1 VDPEKQ
7 QQIMGYFIEEAR
19 EHLETIEKGLL
30 DLQSTMNDQE
40 QVNELFRAAH
50 SVKGG
55 AAMLGFGSIQKTAHS
70 LEDCFKILK
79 EEPVPVDQKLETL
92 FLKGYDTLQ
101 KLLERLQGPF
111 GLRDEDGAEIVKE
124 SQPVFEELKKYLD
137 ALVKGEAVAANGQK
151 TSSDAGLEIANEV
164 ITLLRQMLMLF
175 KQKPDAEN
183 RKRIGT
189 LCNQLAQMSPQMQN
203 WQTLVKTAAGA
214 VANPQNTYDMIAP
227 VAIKEIKYASDFIA
241 VGKPDTMPPSPLLL
255 ELAGQPL
262 PKAGITLKDKE
273 FIIKADPQAA
283 AKKLI
288 ETFDKKQ
295 LTVLAK
301 LLVKE
306 VKS

>member
-1 VDPEKQ
+1 MDPDKQ
-7 QQIMGYFIEEAR
+7 QQIIGYFIEEAR

-30 DLQSTMNDQE
+30 ELQSTMNDQE
-40 QVNELFRAAH
+40 QLNELFRAAH

-79 EEPVPVDQKLETL
+79 ENPVPVDQKLETL

-111 GLRDEDGAEIVKE
+111 GLREEDGVEIVKE

-137 ALVKGEAVAANGQK
+137 ALVDGGGEADVQQA
-151 TSSDAGLEIANEV
+151 SRDLGLEIANEV
-164 ITLLRQMLMLF
+164 INLLRQMLMLF

-183 RKRIGT
+183 RQRIGT
-189 LCNQLAQMSPQMQN
+189 LCNQLAEMSPQMQN

-214 VANPQNTYDMIAP
+214 IANPQNSYDLIAP
-227 VAIKEIKYASDFIA
+227 VTIKELKYASDFIA
-241 VGKPDTMPPSPLLL
+241 VGKPDTMPPSSLLL
-255 ELAGQPL
+255 ELAGQS
-262 PKAGITLKDKE
+262 PKPGGITLKDKE
-273 FIIKADPQAA
+273 FIINTDPQAA

-295 LTVLAK
+295 LTVLTK
-301 LLVKE
+301 LLVKA

>member
-1 VDPEKQ
+1 MDPEKQ

-30 DLQSTMNDQE
+30 ELQSTMNDPE
-40 QVNELFRAAH
+40 QLNELFRAAH

-111 GLRDEDGAEIVKE
+111 GLREEDGAEIVQE

-137 ALVKGEAVAANGQK
+137 ALVKGGGEADAEQA
-151 TSSDAGLEIANEV
+151 SRDAGLRIANEV
-164 ITLLRQMLMLF
+164 INLLRQMLMLF
-175 KQKPDAEN
+175 KQKPDPEN

-189 LCNQLAQMSPQMQN
+189 LCNQLAEMSPQMQN

-214 VANPQNTYDMIAP
+214 IANPNNSYDLIAP
-227 VAIKEIKYASDFIA
+227 VTIKELKYASDFIA
-241 VGKPDTMPPSPLLL
+241 VGKPDTMPPSSLLL
-255 ELAGQPL
+255 ELAGQSP
-262 PKAGITLKDKE
+262 PQAGIKLKDKE
-273 FIIKADPQAA
+273 FIMTAEPQAA
-283 AKKLI
+283 AQKLI

-295 LTVLAK
+295 LTVLTK
-301 LLVKE
+301 LLVKA

>member
-1 VDPEKQ
+1 VDPDKQ
-7 QQIMGYFIEEAR
+7 QQIIGYFIEEAR

-30 DLQSTMNDQE
+30 ELQSTMNDQE
-40 QVNELFRAAH
+40 QLNELFRAAH

-79 EEPVPVDQKLETL
+79 ENPVPVDQKLETL

-111 GLRDEDGAEIVKE
+111 GLREEDGAEIVKE

-137 ALVKGEAVAANGQK
+137 ALVDGGGEADVQQA
-151 TSSDAGLEIANEV
+151 SRDVGLEIANEA
-164 ITLLRQMLMLF
+164 INLLRQMLMLF

-189 LCNQLAQMSPQMQN
+189 LCNQLAEMSPQMQN

-214 VANPQNTYDMIAP
+214 IANPQNSYDLIAP
-227 VAIKEIKYASDFIA
+227 VTIKELKYASDFIA
-241 VGKPDTMPPSPLLL
+241 VGKPDTMPPSSLLL
-255 ELAGQPL
+255 ELAGQSPN
-262 PKAGITLKDKE
+262 PGGITLKDKE
-273 FIIKADPQAA
+273 FIINADPQAA

-295 LTVLAK
+295 LTVLTK
-301 LLVKE
+301 LLVKA

>member
-1 VDPEKQ
+1 MDPDKQ
-7 QQIMGYFIEEAR
+7 QQIIGYFIEEAR

-30 DLQSTMNDQE
+30 ELQSTMNDQE
-40 QVNELFRAAH
+40 QLNELFRAAH

-79 EEPVPVDQKLETL
+79 ENPVPVDQKLETL

-111 GLRDEDGAEIVKE
+111 GLREEDGTEIVKE

-137 ALVKGEAVAANGQK
+137 ALVNGGDEA
-151 TSSDAGLEIANEV
+151 DAQQASRDVGLEIANEV
-164 ITLLRQMLMLF
+164 INLLRQMLMLF
-175 KQKPDAEN
+175 KQKPDPEN

-189 LCNQLAQMSPQMQN
+189 LCNQLAEMSPQMQN
-203 WQTLVKTAAGA
+203 WQTLVKTAARA
-214 VANPQNTYDMIAP
+214 IANPKNSYDLIAP
-227 VAIKEIKYASDFIA
+227 VTIKELKYASDFIA
-241 VGKPDTMPPSPLLL
+241 VGKPDTMPPSSLLL
-255 ELAGQPL
+255 ELAGQSPNQG
-262 PKAGITLKDKE
+262 GITLKEKE
-273 FIIKADPQAA
+273 FIINADPQAA

-295 LTVLAK
+295 LTVLTK
-301 LLVKE
+301 LLVKA

>member
-1 VDPEKQ
+1 MDPDKQ
-7 QQIMGYFIEEAR
+7 QQIIGYFIEEAR

-30 DLQSTMNDQE
+30 ELQSTMNDQE
-40 QVNELFRAAH
+40 QLNELFRAAH

-79 EEPVPVDQKLETL
+79 ENPVPVDQKLETL

-111 GLRDEDGAEIVKE
+111 GLREEDGAEIVQE
-124 SQPVFEELKKYLD
+124 SLPVFEQLKKYLD
-137 ALVKGEAVAANGQK
+137 ALVNGGGEAEVQQA
-151 TSSDAGLEIANEV
+151 SRDVGLEIANEV
-164 ITLLRQMLMLF
+164 INLLRQMLMLF

-189 LCNQLAQMSPQMQN
+189 LCNQLAEMSPQMQN

-214 VANPQNTYDMIAP
+214 IANPQNSYDLIAP
-227 VAIKEIKYASDFIA
+227 VTIKELKYASDFIA
-241 VGKPDTMPPSPLLL
+241 VGKPDTMPPSSLLL
-255 ELAGQPL
+255 ELAGQSPTQG
-262 PKAGITLKDKE
+262 GITLKDQE
-273 FIIKADPQAA
+273 FIINADPQAA

-295 LTVLAK
+295 LTVLTK
-301 LLVKE
+301 LLVKA

>member
-1 VDPEKQ
+1 MDPEKQ

-30 DLQSTMNDQE
+30 ELQSTMNDQE
-40 QVNELFRAAH
+40 QLNELFRAAH

-111 GLRDEDGAEIVKE
+111 GLREEDGAEIVKE

-137 ALVKGEAVAANGQK
+137 TLVKGGGEG
-151 TSSDAGLEIANEV
+151 DADPTRRDLGLEIANEV
-164 ITLLRQMLMLF
+164 INLLRQMLMLF

-189 LCNQLAQMSPQMQN
+189 LCNQLAEMSPQMQN
-203 WQTLVKTAAGA
+203 WQSLVKTAAGA
-214 VANPQNTYDMIAP
+214 IANPSNSYDLIAP
-227 VAIKEIKYASDFIA
+227 VTIKELKYASDFIA
-241 VGKPDTMPPSPLLL
+241 VGKPDTMPPSSLLL
-255 ELAGQPL
+255 ELAGQS
-262 PKAGITLKDKE
+262 PKQAGITLKEQE
-273 FIIKADPQAA
+273 FIIKAEPQAA

-295 LTVLAK
+295 LTVLTK
-301 LLVKE
+301 LLVKA

>member
-1 VDPEKQ
+1 MDPDKQ
-7 QQIMGYFIEEAR
+7 QQIIGYFIEEAR

-30 DLQSTMNDQE
+30 ELQSTMNDQE
-40 QVNELFRAAH
+40 QLNELFRAAH

-79 EEPVPVDQKLETL
+79 ENPVPVDQKLETL

-111 GLRDEDGAEIVKE
+111 GLREEDGAEIVQE
-124 SQPVFEELKKYLD
+124 SLPVFEELKKYLD
-137 ALVKGEAVAANGQK
+137 ALVNGGDEA
-151 TSSDAGLEIANEV
+151 DAQQASRDVGVEIANEV
-164 ITLLRQMLMLF
+164 INLLRQMLMLF

-189 LCNQLAQMSPQMQN
+189 LCNQLAEMSPQMQN
-203 WQTLVKTAAGA
+203 WQTLVKTAARA
-214 VANPQNTYDMIAP
+214 IANPKNSYDLIAP
-227 VAIKEIKYASDFIA
+227 VMIKELKYASDFIA
-241 VGKPDTMPPSPLLL
+241 VGKPDTMPPSSLLL
-255 ELAGQPL
+255 ELAGQSPN
-262 PKAGITLKDKE
+262 KGGITLKEKE
-273 FIIKADPQAA
+273 FIINAEPQAA

-295 LTVLAK
+295 LTVLTK
-301 LLVKE
+301 LLVKA

>member
-1 VDPEKQ
+1 MDPEKQ

-30 DLQSTMNDQE
+30 ELQSTMNDQE
-40 QVNELFRAAH
+40 QLNELFRAAH

-111 GLRDEDGAEIVKE
+111 GLREEDGAAIVQE

-137 ALVKGEAVAANGQK
+137 ALVQGGAEAEAQQ
-151 TSSDAGLEIANEV
+151 TSRDVGLEIANEV
-164 ITLLRQMLMLF
+164 INLLRQMLMLF

-189 LCNQLAQMSPQMQN
+189 LCNQLAEMSPQMQN
-203 WQTLVKTAAGA
+203 WQSLVKTAAGA
-214 VANPQNTYDMIAP
+214 IANPQNSYDLIAP
-227 VAIKEIKYASDFIA
+227 VTIKELKYASDFIA
-241 VGKPDTMPPSPLLL
+241 VGKPDTMPPSSLLL
-255 ELAGQPL
+255 ELAGQSP
-262 PKAGITLKDKE
+262 PPAGIKLKDKE
-273 FIIKADPQAA
+273 FIIKAEPQAA
-283 AKKLI
+283 AQKLI

-295 LTVLAK
+295 LTVLTK
-301 LLVKE
+301 LLVKA

>member
-1 VDPEKQ
+1 MDPEKQ

-40 QVNELFRAAH
+40 QLNELFRAAH

-111 GLRDEDGAEIVKE
+111 GLRDEDGAEIVQE
-124 SQPVFEELKKYLD
+124 SQPVFAELKKYLD
-137 ALVKGEAVAANGQK
+137 ALVKRGGEADAQQALH
-151 TSSDAGLEIANEV
+151 DAGLEIANEV
-164 ITLLRQMLMLF
+164 INLLRQMLMLF

-189 LCNQLAQMSPQMQN
+189 LCNQLAEMSPQMQN
-203 WQTLVKTAAGA
+203 WQTLVKTASKAIA
-214 VANPQNTYDMIAP
+214 DPKNSYDLIAP
-227 VAIKEIKYASDFIA
+227 VTIKELKYASDFIA
-241 VGKPDTMPPSPLLL
+241 VGKPDTMPPSSLLL
-255 ELAGQPL
+255 ELAGQSP
-262 PKAGITLKDKE
+262 PQTGIKLKDKE
-273 FIIKADPQAA
+273 FIIKAEPQAA

-295 LTVLAK
+295 LTVLTK

>member
-1 VDPEKQ
+1 MDPEKQ
-7 QQIMGYFIEEAR
+7 QQIMGYFIEEAK
-19 EHLETIEKGLL
+19 EHLETLEKGLL
-30 DLQSTMNDQE
+30 DLQSTINDPE

-79 EEPVPVDQKLETL
+79 EEPVKVDQKLETL

-101 KLLERLQGPF
+101 DLLERLQGPF
-111 GLRDEDGAEIVKE
+111 GLRDEDGERIVQE
-124 SQPVFEELKKYLD
+124 SQPVFAELKNYLD
-137 ALVKGEAVAANGQK
+137 VLVGGEATGDGKSAASGAA
-151 TSSDAGLEIANEV
+151 DFANEV
-164 ITLLRQMLMLF
+164 INVLRQMLQLF
-175 KQKPDAEN
+175 KQKADAEN

-189 LCNQLAQMSPQMQN
+189 LCNHLAEMGAEMHN
-203 WQTLVKTAAGA
+203 WQSLVKTASTAIA
-214 VANPQNTYDMIAP
+214 KSDNSYDVLAP
-227 VAIKEIKYASDFIA
+227 VVIKELKYASDFVA
-241 VGKPDTMPPSPLLL
+241 VGKPDTIPPSPLLL
-255 ELAGQPL
+255 ELAGS
-262 PKAGITLKDKE
+262 AGTTAGVKLGANE
-273 FIIKADPQAA
+273 FIIEADPKAA
-283 AKKLI
+283 AQKLI

>member
-1 VDPEKQ
+1 VDPDKQ
-7 QQIMGYFIEEAR
+7 QQIIGYFIEEAR

-30 DLQSTMNDQE
+30 ELQSTMNDQE
-40 QVNELFRAAH
+40 QLNELFRAAH

-79 EEPVPVDQKLETL
+79 ENPVPVDQKLETL

-111 GLRDEDGAEIVKE
+111 GLREEDGAEIVQE
-124 SQPVFEELKKYLD
+124 SLPVFEQLKKYLD
-137 ALVKGEAVAANGQK
+137 ALVNGGGEAEVQQA
-151 TSSDAGLEIANEV
+151 SRDVGLEIANEV
-164 ITLLRQMLMLF
+164 INLLRQMLMLF

-189 LCNQLAQMSPQMQN
+189 LCNQLAEMSPQMQN

-214 VANPQNTYDMIAP
+214 IANPQNSYDLIAP
-227 VAIKEIKYASDFIA
+227 VTIKELKYASDFIA
-241 VGKPDTMPPSPLLL
+241 VGKPDTMPPSSLLL
-255 ELAGQPL
+255 ELAGQSPTQG
-262 PKAGITLKDKE
+262 GITLKDQE
-273 FIIKADPQAA
+273 FIINADPQAA

-295 LTVLAK
+295 LTVLTK
-301 LLVKE
+301 LLVKA

>member
-1 VDPEKQ
+1 MDPEKQ

-101 KLLERLQGPF
+101 KLVEHLQGPF
-111 GLRDEDGAEIVKE
+111 GLREEDGAEIVKE

-137 ALVKGEAVAANGQK
+137 ALVTGGGIANEQQAN
-151 TSSDAGLEIANEV
+151 TDAGLEIANEV
-164 ITLLRQMLMLF
+164 INLLRQMLMLF
-175 KQKPDAEN
+175 QQKPDTEN
-183 RKRIGT
+183 RKRIGA
-189 LCNQLAQMSPQMQN
+189 LCNQLAEMSPQMQN
-203 WQTLVKTAAGA
+203 WQTLIKTAAGA
-214 VANPQNTYDMIAP
+214 IANPKNTYDLIAP

-255 ELAGQPL
+255 ELAGKSPHQ
-262 PKAGITLKDKE
+262 AGVTLKEKE

>member
-1 VDPEKQ
+1 MDPDKQ
-7 QQIMGYFIEEAR
+7 QQIIGYFIEEAR

-30 DLQSTMNDQE
+30 ELQSTMNDQE
-40 QVNELFRAAH
+40 QLNELFRAAH

-79 EEPVPVDQKLETL
+79 ENPVPVDQKLETL

-111 GLRDEDGAEIVKE
+111 GLREEDGTEIVKE

-137 ALVKGEAVAANGQK
+137 ALVNGGDEA
-151 TSSDAGLEIANEV
+151 DAQQASRDVGLEIANEV
-164 ITLLRQMLMLF
+164 INLLRQMLMLF
-175 KQKPDAEN
+175 KQKPDPEN

-189 LCNQLAQMSPQMQN
+189 LCNQLAEMSPQMQN
-203 WQTLVKTAAGA
+203 WQTLVKTAARA
-214 VANPQNTYDMIAP
+214 IANPKNSYDLIAP
-227 VAIKEIKYASDFIA
+227 VTIKELKYASDFIA
-241 VGKPDTMPPSPLLL
+241 VGKPDTMPPSSLLL
-255 ELAGQPL
+255 ELAGQSPTQG
-262 PKAGITLKDKE
+262 GITLKEKE
-273 FIIKADPQAA
+273 FIINSDPQAA

-295 LTVLAK
+295 LTVLTK
-301 LLVKE
+301 LLVKA

>member
-1 VDPEKQ
+1 MDPEKQ

-30 DLQSTMNDQE
+30 ELQSTMNDQE
-40 QVNELFRAAH
+40 QLNELFRAAH

-111 GLRDEDGAEIVKE
+111 GLREEDGAEIVKE

-137 ALVKGEAVAANGQK
+137 TLVKGGGEG
-151 TSSDAGLEIANEV
+151 DADPTRRDLGLEIANEV
-164 ITLLRQMLMLF
+164 INLLRQMLMLF

-189 LCNQLAQMSPQMQN
+189 LCNQLAEMSPQMQN
-203 WQTLVKTAAGA
+203 WQSLVKTAAGA
-214 VANPQNTYDMIAP
+214 IANPSNSYDLIAP
-227 VAIKEIKYASDFIA
+227 VTIKELKYASDFIA
-241 VGKPDTMPPSPLLL
+241 VGKPDTMPPSSLLL
-255 ELAGQPL
+255 ELAGQS
-262 PKAGITLKDKE
+262 PKQAGITLNEQE
-273 FIIKADPQAA
+273 FIIKAEPQAA

-295 LTVLAK
+295 LTVLTK
-301 LLVKE
+301 LLVKA

>member
-1 VDPEKQ
+1 MDPEKQ

-40 QVNELFRAAH
+40 QLNELFRAAH

-111 GLRDEDGAEIVKE
+111 GLRDEDGAEIVQE
-124 SQPVFEELKKYLD
+124 SQPVFAELKKYLD
-137 ALVKGEAVAANGQK
+137 ALVKRGGEADAQQALH
-151 TSSDAGLEIANEV
+151 DAGLEIANEV
-164 ITLLRQMLMLF
+164 INLLRQMLMLF

-189 LCNQLAQMSPQMQN
+189 LCNQLAEMSPQMQN
-203 WQTLVKTAAGA
+203 WQTLVKTASKAIA
-214 VANPQNTYDMIAP
+214 DPKNSYDLIAP
-227 VAIKEIKYASDFIA
+227 VTIKELKYASDFIA
-241 VGKPDTMPPSPLLL
+241 VGKPDTMPPSSLLL
-255 ELAGQPL
+255 ELAGQSP
-262 PKAGITLKDKE
+262 PQAGITLKDNE

-295 LTVLAK
+295 LTVLTK

>member
-1 VDPEKQ
+1 MDPEKQ

-30 DLQSTMNDQE
+30 ELQSTMNDQE
-40 QVNELFRAAH
+40 QLNELFRAAH

-92 FLKGYDTLQ
+92 FLKGYDTLE

-111 GLRDEDGAEIVKE
+111 GLREEDGAEIVQK
-124 SQPVFEELKKYLD
+124 SQPVFEELKTYLD
-137 ALVKGEAVAANGQK
+137 ALVKGGGETEAQQA
-151 TSSDAGLEIANEV
+151 SRDMGLEIANEV
-164 ITLLRQMLMLF
+164 INLLRQMLMLF

-189 LCNQLAQMSPQMQN
+189 LCNQLAEMSPQMQN

-214 VANPQNTYDMIAP
+214 IANPNNSYDLIAP
-227 VAIKEIKYASDFIA
+227 VTIKELKYASDFIA
-241 VGKPDTMPPSPLLL
+241 VGKPDTLPPSSLLL
-255 ELAGQPL
+255 ELAGQP
-262 PKAGITLKDKE
+262 PKSRGVTLKDKE
-273 FIIKADPQAA
+273 FIVTAEPQAA

-295 LTVLAK
+295 LTVLTK
-301 LLVKE
+301 LLVKA

>member
-1 VDPEKQ
+1 MDPDKQ
-7 QQIMGYFIEEAR
+7 QQIIGYFIEEAR

-30 DLQSTMNDQE
+30 ELQSTMNDQE
-40 QVNELFRAAH
+40 QLNELFRAAH

-79 EEPVPVDQKLETL
+79 ENPVPVDQKLETL

-111 GLRDEDGAEIVKE
+111 GLREEDGTEIVKE

-137 ALVKGEAVAANGQK
+137 ALVDGGDEADVQQA
-151 TSSDAGLEIANEV
+151 SRDVGLEIANQV
-164 ITLLRQMLMLF
+164 INLLRQMLMLF
-175 KQKPDAEN
+175 KQKPDADN
-183 RKRIGT
+183 RKRIET
-189 LCNQLAQMSPQMQN
+189 LCNQLAEMSPQMQN

-214 VANPQNTYDMIAP
+214 IANPQNSYDLIAP
-227 VAIKEIKYASDFIA
+227 VTIKELKYASDFIA
-241 VGKPDTMPPSPLLL
+241 VGKPDTMPPSSLLL
-255 ELAGQPL
+255 ELAGQSPTQG
-262 PKAGITLKDKE
+262 GITLKEKE
-273 FIIKADPQAA
+273 FIINSDPQAA

-295 LTVLAK
+295 LTVLTK
-301 LLVKE
+301 LLVKA

>member
-1 VDPEKQ
+1 MDPEKQ

-30 DLQSTMNDQE
+30 ELQSTMNDQE
-40 QVNELFRAAH
+40 QLNELFRAAH

-111 GLRDEDGAEIVKE
+111 GLREEDGAEIVQK

-137 ALVKGEAVAANGQK
+137 ALVKGGGEA
-151 TSSDAGLEIANEV
+151 DASRDVGLEIANEV
-164 ITLLRQMLMLF
+164 INLLRQMLLLF
-175 KQKPDAEN
+175 KQKPDAET

-189 LCNQLAQMSPQMQN
+189 LCNQLAEMSPQMQN
-203 WQTLVKTAAGA
+203 WQTLVKTAARA
-214 VANPQNTYDMIAP
+214 IANPKNSYDLIAP
-227 VAIKEIKYASDFIA
+227 VTIKELKYASDFIA
-241 VGKPDTMPPSPLLL
+241 VGKPDTMPPSSLLL
-255 ELAGQPL
+255 ELAGQSP
-262 PKAGITLKDKE
+262 PPAGIKLKDKE
-273 FIIKADPQAA
+273 FIITAEPQAA
-283 AKKLI
+283 AQKLI

-295 LTVLAK
+295 LTVLTK
-301 LLVKE
+301 LLVKA

>member
-1 VDPEKQ
+1 MDPEKQ

-40 QVNELFRAAH
+40 QLNELFRAAH

-111 GLRDEDGAEIVKE
+111 GLREEDGAEIVQE
-124 SQPVFEELKKYLD
+124 SQPVFAELKKYLD
-137 ALVKGEAVAANGQK
+137 ALVKRGGEADAQQASQDAA
-151 TSSDAGLEIANEV
+151 LEIANEV
-164 ITLLRQMLMLF
+164 INLLRQMLMLF

-189 LCNQLAQMSPQMQN
+189 LCNQLAEMSPQMQN
-203 WQTLVKTAAGA
+203 WQTLVKTASKAIA
-214 VANPQNTYDMIAP
+214 DPQNSYDLIAP
-227 VAIKEIKYASDFIA
+227 VTIKELKYASDFIA
-241 VGKPDTMPPSPLLL
+241 VGKPDTMPPSSLLL
-255 ELAGQPL
+255 ELAGQSP
-262 PKAGITLKDKE
+262 PQAGITLKDNE

-295 LTVLAK
+295 LTVLTK

>member
-1 VDPEKQ
+1 MDPEKQ
-7 QQIMGYFIEEAR
+7 QQIMGYFIEEAS

-30 DLQSTMNDQE
+30 ELQSTMNDQE
-40 QVNELFRAAH
+40 QLNELFRAAH

-111 GLRDEDGAEIVKE
+111 GLREEDGAEIVEK

-137 ALVKGEAVAANGQK
+137 ALVKGSGEADAQQA
-151 TSSDAGLEIANEV
+151 SRDAGLEIANEV
-164 ITLLRQMLMLF
+164 INLLRQMLLLF

-189 LCNQLAQMSPQMQN
+189 LCNQLAEMSPQMQN

-214 VANPQNTYDMIAP
+214 IANPNNSYDLIAP
-227 VAIKEIKYASDFIA
+227 VTIKELKYASDFIA
-241 VGKPDTMPPSPLLL
+241 VGKPDTMPPSSLLL
-255 ELAGQPL
+255 ELAGQSP
-262 PKAGITLKDKE
+262 PQAGITLKEKE
-273 FIIKADPQAA
+273 FIITADPQAA

-288 ETFDKKQ
+288 ATFDKKQ
-295 LTVLAK
+295 LTVLTK
-301 LLVKE
+301 LLVKA

>member
-1 VDPEKQ
+1 MDPEKQ
-7 QQIMGYFIEEAR
+7 QQIIGYFIEEAR

-30 DLQSTMNDQE
+30 ELQSTMNDQE
-40 QVNELFRAAH
+40 QLNELFRAAH

-92 FLKGYDTLQ
+92 FLKVYDTLQ

-111 GLRDEDGAEIVKE
+111 GLREEDGAEIVQE

-137 ALVKGEAVAANGQK
+137 ALVNGGGEAVVPQA
-151 TSSDAGLEIANEV
+151 SRDVGLEIANEV
-164 ITLLRQMLMLF
+164 INLLRQMLMLF

-189 LCNQLAQMSPQMQN
+189 LCNQLAEMSPQMQN

-214 VANPQNTYDMIAP
+214 IANPKNSYDLIAP
-227 VAIKEIKYASDFIA
+227 VTIKELKYASDFIA
-241 VGKPDTMPPSPLLL
+241 VGKLDTMLPSSLLL
-255 ELAGQPL
+255 ELAGKSPNQG
-262 PKAGITLKDKE
+262 GITLKEKE
-273 FIIKADPQAA
+273 FIIHSDPQAA

-295 LTVLAK
+295 LTVLTK
-301 LLVKE
+301 LLVKA